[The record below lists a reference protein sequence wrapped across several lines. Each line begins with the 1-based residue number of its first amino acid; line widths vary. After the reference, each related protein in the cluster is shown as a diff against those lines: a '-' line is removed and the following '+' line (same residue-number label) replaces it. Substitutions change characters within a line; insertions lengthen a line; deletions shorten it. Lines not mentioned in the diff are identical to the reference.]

1 MVQAAA
7 QTKMSTWSSVVPGIN
22 TDPCCYMDTDPSMA
36 LSVST
41 SHNFTVAS
49 GGRADTHI
57 WQFLSTLKC
66 PVPLLFTMLQPVCF
80 SSSPICPPHIC
91 TLQWLSMWV
100 GHMADRPLGDFL
112 CGTVADRLLCVYSLT
127 MPSGSRQ
134 VSWSPYLTMKH
145 GMTAG
150 RSLDIVFLLHC
161 VVWRQVCLCV
171 SVCLKILDFFVVV
184 FNFFFSV

>member
-91 TLQWLSMWV
+91 TLQCSCCRWATWLVGFWV
-100 GHMADRPLGDFL
+100 SPQAHTTYIIIFKSKILAD
-112 CGTVADRLLCVYSLT
+112 VK
-127 MPSGSRQ
+127 
-134 VSWSPYLTMKH
+134 YLY
-145 GMTAG
+145 
-150 RSLDIVFLLHC
+150 LLHIGLQC
-161 VVWRQVCLCV
+161 
-171 SVCLKILDFFVVV
+171 
-184 FNFFFSV
+184 FNCSFS